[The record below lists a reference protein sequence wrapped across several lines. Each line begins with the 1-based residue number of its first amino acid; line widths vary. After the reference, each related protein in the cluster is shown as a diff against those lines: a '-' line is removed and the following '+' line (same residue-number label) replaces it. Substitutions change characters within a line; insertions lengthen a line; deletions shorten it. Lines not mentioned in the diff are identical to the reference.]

1 MATFKGTLSLSSSD
15 LLSDALSFS
24 TNTSVTASHTTGLA
38 RAPITSTAVGTASGQ
53 VTLYT
58 GDDYAAIAYLYIKN
72 TDTTATDYI
81 YVYKDGGT
89 DIWLK
94 LAGGDFAFLPLV
106 ADDTLKAYATTNP
119 TVVSFKVTMRDDHAL
134 GDGVGADG
142 IDGNADDSVG
152 YVDSVDGTVT
162 STVQTKRANNGVVVT
177 APSYTA
183 VSNL

>member
-1 MATFKGTLSLSSSD
+1 MATLKPTLTLESTDLLTAELSL
-15 LLSDALSFS
+15 S

-89 DIWLK
+89 DNLLQ
-94 LAGGDFAFLPLV
+94 LAGGDFAFLPLI
-106 ADDTLKAYATTNP
+106 ADDTLKAWATT
-119 TVVSFKVTMRDDHAL
+119 S
-134 GDGVGADG
+134 
-142 IDGNADDSVG
+142 
-152 YVDSVDGTVT
+152 GTIVEWMVIGT
-162 STVQTKRANNGVVVT
+162 DQ
-177 APSYTA
+177 
-183 VSNL
+183 

>member
-1 MATFKGTLSLSSSD
+1 MATLTPTLTLVSTDLLTAELSL
-15 LLSDALSFS
+15 S

-89 DIWLK
+89 DNLLQ
-94 LAGGDFAFLPLV
+94 LAGGDFAFLPLI
-106 ADDTLKAYATTNP
+106 ADDTLKAWATTSG
-119 TVVSFKVTMRDDHAL
+119 TIVEWMVV
-134 GDGVGADG
+134 
-142 IDGNADDSVG
+142 
-152 YVDSVDGTVT
+152 GTD
-162 STVQTKRANNGVVVT
+162 Q
-177 APSYTA
+177 
-183 VSNL
+183 